1 MYHDTMPDLD
11 PTELPP
17 LDEKGLPKYKG
28 KKRGRKPKVK
38 KRKMKADRP
47 KRKHTGYTLFMQET
61 YPNVKVKHPDEPS
74 KELIS
79 LVAKQWKDLAMD
91 EKNAW
96 KERAQQ
102 ATDQSETRGST
113 NKNDEKIDAA
123 AAAAT
128 NNLHQTSTDDHN
140 AEVRDTGNK
149 HQNDSGSGR
158 ETATEE
164 HREENGDD
172 DDIDE
177 NLADN

>member
-1 MYHDTMPDLD
+1 MPDLD

-61 YPNVKVKHPDEPS
+61 YPNVKVEYPDVPS

-79 LVAKQWKDLAMD
+79 LVAKQWKDLGID
-91 EKNAW
+91 GKSAW

-102 ATDQSETRGST
+102 ATDQSETRGNT
-113 NKNDEKIDAA
+113 NNSNDGKIDAA
-123 AAAAT
+123 A
-128 NNLHQTSTDDHN
+128 NNSLHQTSIDEDD

-149 HQNDSGSGR
+149 HQDDCGSGR
-158 ETATEE
+158 ETGTEE

-172 DDIDE
+172 DIDIDE
-177 NLADN
+177 NLAGN